1 MSGTGPNSS
10 ISASQPI
17 VSWQGGALCQSG
29 TNCNMFQ
36 DWLKSLSVCL
46 ALVQTAVSQP
56 HNQLYR
62 GKVGLCVSQVIKVLT
77 LFRSL
82 LCSPPCRQTVWYLS
96 ERLRWCVS
104 ELRRVLSGA
113 GTEQDRDGAGSVS
126 FLHQVDH
133 ALQQLNHSDL
143 EGWKQIV
150 DDMVCQA
157 ISVAKIASSIDY
169 NEITSVCHRLL
180 DESNQL
186 ACESDQRQV
195 TLLKDSLAACLSS
208 LEQRV
213 NIAVLRL
220 FLQVFSE
227 PNGPVK
233 RLVHCCGQAL
243 HTQRR
248 TDLDSLVA
256 ELDAHI
262 ERIILVGQFAVSCCE
277 DKGKVAAMRCCMAS
291 LESVDNYLVPAI
303 TAFYLT
309 PDCVNKRAFV
319 KFLCDHWQ
327 HQLTSLQSHLDSII
341 DSYAFSQ
348 VVQDSMEVLS
358 KDLKGESDAVL
369 EASQVI
375 VRHGWLLY
383 KHLSRSSDVSVASD
397 VLDELKKAL
406 HKCEV
411 AVTKQAH
418 TSTITRQTKLILDS
432 VDHICDQLSVSTA
445 SCAAVDGS
453 CTADSPGKA
462 VNSIRDLP
470 LDISFQSLSA
480 SQFNSYRP
488 QWLKNKISEMKE
500 NRQIR
505 ILNLTEIIRAEEEV
519 QSSTRTPRR
528 TETVNNALETP
539 KGGGGDWLTPFLS
552 HKAERNTTLYVRTP
566 RALVQSRVMDKS
578 TSAGFGNLTEGESS
592 SNLAL
597 DITDILESLSTLADT
612 LSSEMEANNWTLNR
626 PTPLSGELKRHF
638 SGESFNSHWFS
649 QVSGSLPSDIN
660 TPDRLQDLAFL
671 DEKLEK
677 LKEQS

>member
-1 MSGTGPNSS
+1 
-10 ISASQPI
+10 
-17 VSWQGGALCQSG
+17 
-29 TNCNMFQ
+29 
-36 DWLKSLSVCL
+36 
-46 ALVQTAVSQP
+46 
-56 HNQLYR
+56 
-62 GKVGLCVSQVIKVLT
+62 
-77 LFRSL
+77 
-82 LCSPPCRQTVWYLS
+82 
-96 ERLRWCVS
+96 
-104 ELRRVLSGA
+104 
-113 GTEQDRDGAGSVS
+113 
-126 FLHQVDH
+126 
-133 ALQQLNHSDL
+133 
-143 EGWKQIV
+143 
-150 DDMVCQA
+150 MVCQA

-358 KDLKGESDAVL
+358 KNLNGESDAVL

-411 AVTKQAH
+411 AVTKRAH

-453 CTADSPGKA
+453 CTANSPGEA

-470 LDISFQSLSA
+470 LDISFPVTLSLSVQLLQA
-480 SQFNSYRP
+480 TVV
-488 QWLKNKISEMKE
+488 KE
-500 NRQIR
+500 
-505 ILNLTEIIRAEEEV
+505 
-519 QSSTRTPRR
+519 
-528 TETVNNALETP
+528 
-539 KGGGGDWLTPFLS
+539 
-552 HKAERNTTLYVRTP
+552 
-566 RALVQSRVMDKS
+566 
-578 TSAGFGNLTEGESS
+578 
-592 SNLAL
+592 
-597 DITDILESLSTLADT
+597 
-612 LSSEMEANNWTLNR
+612 
-626 PTPLSGELKRHF
+626 
-638 SGESFNSHWFS
+638 
-649 QVSGSLPSDIN
+649 
-660 TPDRLQDLAFL
+660 
-671 DEKLEK
+671 
-677 LKEQS
+677 

>member
-1 MSGTGPNSS
+1 MFQDWLRSLSVCLALVQT
-10 ISASQPI
+10 AVSQPHNQLYRGKVGLC
-17 VSWQGGALCQSG
+17 VSQDWLRSLSVCLALVQTAVSQPHNQLYRGKVGFCVS
-29 TNCNMFQ
+29 Q

-56 HNQLYR
+56 HNQLYRGKVGLCVSQDWLKSLSVCLALVQTAVSQPHNQLYRGKMGLCVSQDWLKSLSVCLALVQTAVSQPPNQLYR

-126 FLHQVDH
+126 FLRQVDH

-277 DKGKVAAMRCCMAS
+277 DKGTRRASQMGEFDNEIERWGEVDVPYLPSQLICSSEVAAMRCCMAS

-453 CTADSPGKA
+453 CTGSP
-462 VNSIRDLP
+462 
-470 LDISFQSLSA
+470 
-480 SQFNSYRP
+480 
-488 QWLKNKISEMKE
+488 
-500 NRQIR
+500 
-505 ILNLTEIIRAEEEV
+505 T
-519 QSSTRTPRR
+519 
-528 TETVNNALETP
+528 
-539 KGGGGDWLTPFLS
+539 
-552 HKAERNTTLYVRTP
+552 
-566 RALVQSRVMDKS
+566 
-578 TSAGFGNLTEGESS
+578 
-592 SNLAL
+592 
-597 DITDILESLSTLADT
+597 
-612 LSSEMEANNWTLNR
+612 
-626 PTPLSGELKRHF
+626 
-638 SGESFNSHWFS
+638 
-649 QVSGSLPSDIN
+649 N
-660 TPDRLQDLAFL
+660 TPSIALSKMSIVFRV
-671 DEKLEK
+671 
-677 LKEQS
+677 